1 MGDIL
6 MAVLVAVYYFTC
18 FFVLGTCLLRL
29 IRVDFSLPLA
39 MVTGGFSYYLFF
51 NIVAL
56 PMKLKFYPLSTLTKT
71 WCGVVV
77 VGMALLIVLGRKALG
92 QAWKESVEKIRK
104 MPKFYLC
111 IFGLILVQYVY
122 MGSVTSLTAGVTDDR
137 YYIGDVMTSL
147 YTNTIQQYS
156 YIDGGKRAY
165 LEVNYLLQMYPIHT
179 AVVSQVTRLHPLIE
193 NKWVLT
199 ATWLVLV
206 NCVFYLWGRL
216 LFKENSKK
224 VFWFLVI
231 ITWCTYAQRLVTE
244 SFAQHLV
251 YRMAEGKNLLANL
264 IVPFLFYLFARIVK
278 SEGRWQNWFLVL
290 WTVMGSYCLVMSS
303 FFILPLVTGSFY
315 ACYVVLGRR
324 WGQLVSAVLCFVPC
338 VAVLYIYLLE
348 TSGKL
353 LFYVP

>member
-1 MGDIL
+1 MVDIL
-6 MAVLVAVYYFTC
+6 KAVFVTVYYFTC
-18 FFVLGTCLLRL
+18 FFILGTCLLRL
-29 IRVDFSLPLA
+29 IRTEFSLPLA
-39 MVTGGFSYYLFF
+39 MVTGGFSYYLLFEM
-51 NIVAL
+51 VAL
-56 PMKLKFYPLSTLTKT
+56 PMKLKFYPLSTLTRT
-71 WCGVVV
+71 WCFVVLIGLV
-77 VGMALLIVLGRKALG
+77 LLIVLGRRALG
-92 QAWKESVEKIRK
+92 QALKECAVTIRK
-104 MPKFYLC
+104 TPKLYLC
-111 IFGLILVQYVY
+111 ILTLILVQYLY
-122 MGSVTSLTAGVTDDR
+122 IGSVTSTTAGVTDDR

-156 YIDGGKRAY
+156 YLDGEKLSY
-165 LEVNYLLQMYPIHT
+165 LSTDYLIQMYPIHT
-179 AVVSQVTRLHPLIE
+179 AVVSQVTGLHPLIE

-206 NCVFYLWGRL
+206 NCTYILWGKF
-216 LFKENSKK
+216 LFKENQKK
-224 VFWFLVI
+224 LFWFLLL

-264 IVPFLFYLFARIVK
+264 IIPFLLYLFARIVK
-278 SEGRWQNWFLVL
+278 SEGKWQNWFLVF
-290 WTVMGSYCLVMSS
+290 WTVLGSYCLVMSS

-324 WGQLVSAVLCFVPC
+324 WRQLLSAVLCFVPC